1 MSLLEIKCAWTA
13 KLTNNNSTNGRLKA
27 KRVTTPGSQQGESP
41 PVVLFFTALLLVLVT
56 LILAIVAGKLGLSA
70 ANLLG
75 FLTGSVLGTANLA
88 VFLVIDNK
96 RRATRRYSDWTFSP
110 RKVVPYLA
118 LIAWTIGAWNVFFW
132 ALDLTRP

>member
-1 MSLLEIKCAWTA
+1 M
-13 KLTNNNSTNGRLKA
+13 
-27 KRVTTPGSQQGESP
+27 
-41 PVVLFFTALLLVLVT
+41 VLFVTALLLVLVT

-118 LIAWTIGAWNVFFW
+118 LIAWTIGTWNVFFW